1 MADRLRVGIA
11 VLHGEE
17 KEDDERDDDDGRASP
32 PPNEE
37 MQVTTILILGK
48 AGNMSWTDRGG
59 QTIE

>member
-32 PPNEE
+32 PPNEDVVRKLE
-37 MQVTTILILGK
+37 KKSVTRTIRLF
-48 AGNMSWTDRGG
+48 
-59 QTIE
+59 

>member
-1 MADRLRVGIA
+1 MGIA

-37 MQVTTILILGK
+37 MQVTILILGK